1 MCAAMPHRMCQLRGS
16 TWMCAAMPHRMCQFR
31 GSTWMCAAMPHRMC
45 QFRGSTWMCAAMPH
59 RMCQF
64 RGSTW
69 VCAAIPIAP
78 PGTDTIRKSKTFIS
92 RSQPTCAVRG
102 LLYIDGLRCAPP
114 ILRTTPL
121 ILRTNRFRWVLIR
134 VAEHFGDFAAR
145 YFAAIDVESVAQ
157 VFVLLQ
163 RPHDAAIR
171 EFQYERQRRA
181 VERVG
186 RRARHRAGHVG
197 NAVVHD
203 AVDGVY
209 RIGVA

>member
-1 MCAAMPHRMCQLRGS
+1 
-16 TWMCAAMPHRMCQFR
+16 MCQFR
-31 GSTWMCAAMPHRMC
+31 GSTWMCEAM
-45 QFRGSTWMCAAMPH
+45 
-59 RMCQF
+59 
-64 RGSTW
+64 
-69 VCAAIPIAP
+69 PIAP

-163 RPHDAAIR
+163 RPHDAAIG
-171 EFQYERQRRA
+171 EFEHERQRRA

-209 RIGVA
+209 RIGVARWARGFETAALIDRHVDDHRARLHPCEHRARYQLRRARAGHER